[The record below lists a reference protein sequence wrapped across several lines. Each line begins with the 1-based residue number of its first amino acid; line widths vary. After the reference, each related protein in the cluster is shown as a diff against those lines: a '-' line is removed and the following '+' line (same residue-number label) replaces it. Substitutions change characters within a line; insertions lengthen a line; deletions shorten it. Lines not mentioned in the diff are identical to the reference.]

1 MLAIYLVSS
10 KYAKLKGSQE
20 RSIKESQSNT
30 PLILY
35 FDFNLILFTDPTDKE
50 AREQLLEEI
59 ELMKAIGSHPNV
71 VSMLGFWDN
80 TDPIFL
86 LLEYI
91 PYGDLLNWLRNKR
104 TKVRFLADNCQ

>member
-1 MLAIYLVSS
+1 MKNL
-10 KYAKLKGSQE
+10 
-20 RSIKESQSNT
+20 ESQSNA
-30 PLILY
+30 PPRLY
-35 FDFNLILFTDPTDKE
+35 SYFNLILFTDPTDKE

-86 LLEYI
+86 LLEYV

-104 TKVRFLADNCQ
+104 TQVYFW